1 MPYHPYCDNGG
12 THWGLWI
19 VMIVAML
26 IFFAILA
33 WAVVS
38 VIRQRDV
45 HRRGEPQSPSGTG
58 SSDALRIL
66 DERFA
71 RGEIEVDEYTKRRD
85 LLKES
90 GSATAPG

>member
-1 MPYHPYCDNGG
+1 MPYHPYYDNGG

-26 IFFAILA
+26 VFFAILA

-38 VIRQRDV
+38 IIRLRDG
-45 HRRGEPQSPSGTG
+45 HSGGG
-58 SSDALRIL
+58 SQGRSRTSGSDALRIL

-71 RGEIEVDEYTKRRD
+71 RGEIEADEYTNRRD
-85 LLKES
+85 LLK
-90 GSATAPG
+90 GS

>member
-1 MPYHPYCDNGG
+1 MPYHPYYDNGG

-26 IFFAILA
+26 VFFAILA

-38 VIRQRDV
+38 IIRQRDG
-45 HRRGEPQSPSGTG
+45 HSGGGGQGPSGTSG
-58 SSDALRIL
+58 SDALRIL

-71 RGEIEVDEYTKRRD
+71 RGEIDVDEYTNRRD
-85 LLKES
+85 LIK
-90 GSATAPG
+90 GSQR

>member
-1 MPYHPYCDNGG
+1 MPYHPYYDNGG

-26 IFFAILA
+26 VFFAILA

-38 VIRQRDV
+38 IIRQRDA
-45 HRRGEPQSPSGTG
+45 HSGGGSQPPNGTG
-58 SSDALRIL
+58 GSDALRIL

-71 RGEIEVDEYTKRRD
+71 RGEIQVDEYTQRRD
-85 LLKES
+85 LLKGS
-90 GSATAPG
+90 GPPTGPG